1 MKLSIGVIFGG
12 RSLEHDLSVLTAIQ
26 AMDNIDKERY
36 EVVPIYITKDL
47 TFYSGGMLR
56 YIDSYKDFRLIDR
69 YATKVN
75 LINKNGKFI
84 LQTTGLIKRVYKEI
98 HLAFPMVHGKYTED
112 GSIVGYL
119 ETLGI
124 PIVGSDI
131 YSSSLCQ
138 DKVFTKEVLNGND
151 IPVVDYVYFSDSDY
165 KLDKEDIFKKIE
177 ELSYPLIIKPA
188 RLGSGIGIEIVNRK
202 EELESSIE
210 KAMKNDE
217 RVLVEEYIADRRE
230 FNMAVLLSKGKLIGS
245 VIEEIIKDE
254 PCNYYDKYRK
264 DNEDDTFKRIF
275 PADISKT
282 LTEEIE
288 KTSKKTYKVLALSGV
303 ARIDYVYD
311 NKKKK
316 LYVNEVN
323 TIPNFFSHHLF
334 DDKNIDYRELL
345 GIMIKEAIDKIHKE
359 NDMVKDIEDNLFNK
373 VTTKD
378 IKEMKQYVWIY
389 QRGNKRNR
397 T

>member
-84 LQTTGLIKRVYKEI
+84 LQTTGLIKRIYKEI

-378 IKEMKQYVWIY
+378 IKEMK
-389 QRGNKRNR
+389 
-397 T
+397 

>member
-373 VTTKD
+373 ETTKD
-378 IKEMKQYVWIY
+378 IKEMK
-389 QRGNKRNR
+389 
-397 T
+397 

>member
-345 GIMIKEAIDKIHKE
+345 GIMIKEAIDNIHKE
-359 NDMVKDIEDNLFNK
+359 NDMVNDIEDNLFNK

-378 IKEMKQYVWIY
+378 IKEMK
-389 QRGNKRNR
+389 
-397 T
+397 

>member
-359 NDMVKDIEDNLFNK
+359 AKMIHSNDDQLFKK
-373 VTTKD
+373 VTSKD
-378 IKEMKQYVWIY
+378 VRNMK
-389 QRGNKRNR
+389 
-397 T
+397 

>member
-36 EVVPIYITKDL
+36 EVVPIYIIKDL

-378 IKEMKQYVWIY
+378 IKEMK
-389 QRGNKRNR
+389 
-397 T
+397 

>member
-98 HLAFPMVHGKYTED
+98 HLAFPMVHGKYTDD

-378 IKEMKQYVWIY
+378 IKEMK
-389 QRGNKRNR
+389 
-397 T
+397 

>member
-188 RLGSGIGIEIVNRK
+188 RLGSGVGIEIVNRK

-378 IKEMKQYVWIY
+378 IKEMK
-389 QRGNKRNR
+389 
-397 T
+397 

>member
-69 YATKVN
+69 YAKKVN

-124 PIVGSDI
+124 PVVGSDI

-345 GIMIKEAIDKIHKE
+345 GIMIIEAIDKIHKE

-378 IKEMKQYVWIY
+378 IKEMK
-389 QRGNKRNR
+389 
-397 T
+397 

>member
-12 RSLEHDLSVLTAIQ
+12 KSLEHDLSVLTAIQ

-378 IKEMKQYVWIY
+378 IKEMK
-389 QRGNKRNR
+389 
-397 T
+397 

>member
-1 MKLSIGVIFGG
+1 MKLSSGVIFGG

-378 IKEMKQYVWIY
+378 IKEMK
-389 QRGNKRNR
+389 
-397 T
+397 

>member
-98 HLAFPMVHGKYTED
+98 HLAFPMVHGKYTEN

-323 TIPNFFSHHLF
+323 IIPNFFSHHLF

-378 IKEMKQYVWIY
+378 IKEMK
-389 QRGNKRNR
+389 
-397 T
+397 

>member
-124 PIVGSDI
+124 PVVGSDI

-138 DKVFTKEVLNGND
+138 DKVFTKEVLNGNG

-275 PADISKT
+275 PADISKA
-282 LTEEIE
+282 LTDEIE

-378 IKEMKQYVWIY
+378 IKEMK
-389 QRGNKRNR
+389 
-397 T
+397 

>member
-124 PIVGSDI
+124 PVVGSDI

-345 GIMIKEAIDKIHKE
+345 GIMIKEAIDKIHTE

-378 IKEMKQYVWIY
+378 IKEMK
-389 QRGNKRNR
+389 
-397 T
+397 

>member
-56 YIDSYKDFRLIDR
+56 YIDSYKDFRLIER
-69 YATKVN
+69 YAVKVN
-75 LINKNGKFI
+75 LINRNGKFI
-84 LQTTGLIKRVYKEI
+84 LQRAKGLKRDYKEI

-378 IKEMKQYVWIY
+378 IKEMK
-389 QRGNKRNR
+389 
-397 T
+397 

>member
-112 GSIVGYL
+112 GSIIGYL

-124 PIVGSDI
+124 PVVGSDI

-138 DKVFTKEVLNGND
+138 DKVFTKEVLSGND

-165 KLDKEDIFKKIE
+165 RLDKEEIFKKIE
-177 ELSYPLIIKPA
+177 KLSYPLIVKPA

-210 KAMKNDE
+210 KVMKNDD

-245 VIEEIIKDE
+245 VIEEVIKDE

-264 DNEDDTFKRIF
+264 DNDDDTFKRIF
-275 PADISKT
+275 PADISKV

-303 ARIDYVYD
+303 ARVDYVYD
-311 NKKKK
+311 NNKKK

-373 VTTKD
+373 VTSKD
-378 IKEMKQYVWIY
+378 VKEMK
-389 QRGNKRNR
+389 
-397 T
+397 

>member
-112 GSIVGYL
+112 GSIIGYL

-124 PIVGSDI
+124 PVVGSDI

-138 DKVFTKEVLNGND
+138 DKVFTKEVLSGND

-165 KLDKEDIFKKIE
+165 RLDKEEIFKKIE
-177 ELSYPLIIKPA
+177 KLSYPLIVKPA

-210 KAMKNDE
+210 KVMKNDD
-217 RVLVEEYIADRRE
+217 RVLVEEYIEDRRE

-245 VIEEIIKDE
+245 VIEEVIKDE

-275 PADISKT
+275 PADISKV

-303 ARIDYVYD
+303 ARVDYVYD

-378 IKEMKQYVWIY
+378 VKEMK
-389 QRGNKRNR
+389 
-397 T
+397 

>member
-98 HLAFPMVHGKYTED
+98 HLAFPMGHGKYTED

-378 IKEMKQYVWIY
+378 IKEMK
-389 QRGNKRNR
+389 
-397 T
+397 

>member
-12 RSLEHDLSVLTAIQ
+12 SLEHDLSVLTAIQ

-378 IKEMKQYVWIY
+378 IKEMK
-389 QRGNKRNR
+389 
-397 T
+397 

>member
-69 YATKVN
+69 YAKKVN

-124 PIVGSDI
+124 PVVGSDI

-210 KAMKNDE
+210 KAMKNDV

-378 IKEMKQYVWIY
+378 IKEMK
-389 QRGNKRNR
+389 
-397 T
+397 

>member
-217 RVLVEEYIADRRE
+217 RVLVEEYITDRRE

-378 IKEMKQYVWIY
+378 IKEMK
-389 QRGNKRNR
+389 
-397 T
+397 